1 MDSPDTA
8 DTTTET
14 GQHQSTIEQADVE
27 DVKPQIQ
34 LSEDQEKSTIEPAEF
49 VSSTNSD
56 SPLPSS
62 VEAKESKTLTTEESV
77 GEPTID
83 QEKEVNKLPVI
94 SDDSS
99 VSIPTKEMP
108 KDSSDDEPSS
118 SMTSSTTTI
127 EEVKQMSKRQI
138 TTVLILC
145 FVNLLKYMD
154 RFTIAG
160 TAVLLYDNKFYLVSY
175 YSRTIT
181 TDVGYNR
188 INLYLKSI
196 FKLLRT
202 NS

>member
-14 GQHQSTIEQADVE
+14 GQHQSTVEQSDVE
-27 DVKPQIQ
+27 DVKPQMQ
-34 LSEDQEKSTIEPAEF
+34 LSENQDKSTIEPAEF

-56 SPLPSS
+56 SPLTPSS
-62 VEAKESKTLTTEESV
+62 VAAKESKTLTTEESV

-99 VSIPTKEMP
+99 LSIPTKEMP
-108 KDSSDDEPSS
+108 KDSSSDDEPSS

-175 YSRTIT
+175 YSRTI
-181 TDVGYNR
+181 G
-188 INLYLKSI
+188 
-196 FKLLRT
+196 
-202 NS
+202 

>member
-1 MDSPDTA
+1 MDSPDIA

-14 GQHQSTIEQADVE
+14 GQHQSTIEQFDVE
-27 DVKPQIQ
+27 DVKPQMQ
-34 LSEDQEKSTIEPAEF
+34 LSENQDKSTIEPAEF

-56 SPLPSS
+56 SPLTPSS
-62 VEAKESKTLTTEESV
+62 VAAKESKTLTTEESF

-99 VSIPTKEMP
+99 LSIPTKEMP
-108 KDSSDDEPSS
+108 KNGSDDEPSS

-175 YSRTIT
+175 YSRTI
-181 TDVGYNR
+181 G
-188 INLYLKSI
+188 
-196 FKLLRT
+196 
-202 NS
+202 